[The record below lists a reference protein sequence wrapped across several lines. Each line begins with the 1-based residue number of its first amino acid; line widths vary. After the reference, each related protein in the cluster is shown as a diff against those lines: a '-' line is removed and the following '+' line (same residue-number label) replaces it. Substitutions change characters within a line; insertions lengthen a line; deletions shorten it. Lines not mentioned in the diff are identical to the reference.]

1 MGYTIEHLS
10 EHLFWD
16 VNKNLLDLEKSKE
29 QIIYKVLEFGKIQ
42 DWQIIQE
49 IYGLETIKKVSLNL
63 RSLDEVTLA
72 FLANLFKTDKTNFRC
87 YKHKQYN
94 LNCWNY

>member
-1 MGYTIEHLS
+1 MSYTIEHLS

-49 IYGLETIKKVSLNL
+49 IYGLETIKKLYQKL
-63 RSLDEVTLA
+63 LIMITLM
-72 FLANLFKTDKTNFRC
+72 KKVCSTMVI
-87 YKHKQYN
+87 
-94 LNCWNY
+94 